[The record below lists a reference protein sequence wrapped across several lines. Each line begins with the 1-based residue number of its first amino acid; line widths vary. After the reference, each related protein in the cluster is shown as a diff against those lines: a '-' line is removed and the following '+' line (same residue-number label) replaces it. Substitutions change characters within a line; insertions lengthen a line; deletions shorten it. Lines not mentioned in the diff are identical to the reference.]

1 MRFLSLGS
9 GSRGNAT
16 LLQSGESL
24 LLVDCGF
31 SLRELTRRLAMAG
44 LGIEDIDALLL
55 THEHS
60 DHIRGAQSLSRQHGV
75 PVWGSAGTLRACS
88 WHEGSEL
95 HQINANASDFRIGGI
110 RVTPFTVPHDAAEPC
125 QYVFSDLKHRFGI
138 LTDTGSVT
146 AHIVSRLQGLDALL
160 LEFNHDLRMLH
171 NGPYPPSL
179 QRRVGGS
186 HGHLN
191 NAQSAGLIGQLDHHN
206 WKHLVAAHISE
217 KNNDPQLVRNALG
230 EVDAALDG
238 RFAVLDQHSPSDW
251 FELS

>member
-1 MRFLSLGS
+1 MSGWFFPLLIFLVLLMAWRVIVVGQ
-9 GSRGNAT
+9 RYHRTDYGNRW
-16 LLQSGESL
+16 LNWLE
-24 LLVDCGF
+24 GF
-31 SLRELTRRLAMAG
+31 NRLFCLRYHRLEHDPLEL
-44 LGIEDIDALLL
+44 
-55 THEHS
+55 
-60 DHIRGAQSLSRQHGV
+60 
-75 PVWGSAGTLRACS
+75 P
-88 WHEGSEL
+88 
-95 HQINANASDFRIGGI
+95 
-110 RVTPFTVPHDAAEPC
+110 
-125 QYVFSDLKHRFGI
+125 
-138 LTDTGSVT
+138 DTGPALVVANHLS
-146 AHIVSRLQGLDALL
+146 GLDALL